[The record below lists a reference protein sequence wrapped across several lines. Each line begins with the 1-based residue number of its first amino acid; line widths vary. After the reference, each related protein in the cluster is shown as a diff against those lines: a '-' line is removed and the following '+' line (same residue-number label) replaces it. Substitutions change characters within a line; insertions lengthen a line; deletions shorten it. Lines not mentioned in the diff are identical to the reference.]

1 MAVALGL
8 ETGQGRRLEAIA
20 MQHESTSS
28 FGRLFNSLEE
38 SLIAIILGLMTLIT
52 FVNVVARYLF
62 NSNILWALE
71 ATVFLFAWLVLIG
84 ASYCVKTRG
93 HLGVDVIVNMV
104 SPGVRQVLALLSV
117 AACLL
122 FSVLLLIGSWNY
134 WAPFAALPMLDG
146 NLKDQAWYEVND
158 VPMLDFLRFIE
169 PVMNEG
175 EAYEKLPRFIPY
187 AALPLG
193 MLLFT
198 FRFIQVGW
206 QVLTGQADRIV
217 ASHEAEELV
226 DEAAAKAD
234 REG

>member
-1 MAVALGL
+1 
-8 ETGQGRRLEAIA
+8 
-20 MQHESTSS
+20 MQQESTSA
-28 FGRLFNSLEE
+28 FGRFFNHLEE
-38 SLIAIILGLMTLIT
+38 TLIALILGSMTLIT
-52 FVNVVARYLF
+52 FVNVIARYVF

-84 ASYCVKTRG
+84 ASYCVKTRA
-93 HLGVDVIVNMV
+93 HLGVDVIINIV
-104 SPGVRQVLALLSV
+104 SPATRKLLAILSV

-146 NLKDQAWYEVND
+146 TLKDQAWYEVND

-169 PVMNEG
+169 ASMNEG
-175 EAYEKLPRFIPY
+175 EAYEKMPRFIPY

-193 MLLFT
+193 LLLFT
-198 FRFIQVGW
+198 FRFAQVGW
-206 QVLTGQADRIV
+206 DVLQGKADRIV

-234 REG
+234 KEG